1 MNDNTSDHIKEMQR
15 VQIKTTVSSAFLY
28 FLRYLEVIVI
38 AIDAIKLYKRPP
50 NIHVEQQQLV
60 NKI

>member
-1 MNDNTSDHIKEMQR
+1 MNDITSDHIKEMQR

-38 AIDAIKLYKRPP
+38 AIDAINCTKDHQTYML
-50 NIHVEQQQLV
+50 N
-60 NKI
+60 NN